1 MDTLKKIALIGAVC
15 ITVVYEVILFTM
27 VIKGAFDSQSV
38 SLFFTYL
45 FSLAGAVP
53 IAIIFIIFARP
64 SSKKDVVEH

>member
-1 MDTLKKIALIGAVC
+1 
-15 ITVVYEVILFTM
+15 M